1 MDPEK
6 YNLNVNE
13 CLHGYLEGLWGR
25 NTDAGMLNN
34 THGAGAGGPEVDG
47 YSAFSDCSH
56 WMGEIDLLMLKGLA
70 ELAGALLDNNQ

>member
-13 CLHGYLEGLWGR
+13 CLHRYLEGLWGR
-25 NTDAGMLNN
+25 NTDAGMLSH
-34 THGAGAGGPEVDG
+34 TRGAGDGGPEVDG
-47 YSAFSDCSH
+47 YPAFSYCSH

-70 ELAGALLDNNQ
+70 ELAGALLYNSQ